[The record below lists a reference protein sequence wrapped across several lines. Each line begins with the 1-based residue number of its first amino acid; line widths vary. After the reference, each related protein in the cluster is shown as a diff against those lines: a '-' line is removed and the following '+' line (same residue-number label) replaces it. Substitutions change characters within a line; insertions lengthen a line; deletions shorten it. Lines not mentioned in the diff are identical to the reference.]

1 MQWSLGGIH
10 IENKHA
16 YYQSIAWTK
25 SFRMGLASAEG
36 QKLENL
42 VDPLCTKAMIP
53 RMSSVYT
60 TIPMNGTVS
69 LKVNNGNGKT
79 DKLTI

>member
-1 MQWSLGGIH
+1 
-10 IENKHA
+10 
-16 YYQSIAWTK
+16 
-25 SFRMGLASAEG
+25 MGLASAEG